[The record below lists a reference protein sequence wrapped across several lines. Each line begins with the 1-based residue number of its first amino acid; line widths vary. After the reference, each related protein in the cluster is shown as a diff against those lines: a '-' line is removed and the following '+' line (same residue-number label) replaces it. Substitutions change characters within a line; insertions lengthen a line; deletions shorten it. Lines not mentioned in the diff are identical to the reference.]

1 MIQRHANRIRAWTSF
16 GRSGCIFA
24 RSACNRPEWVL
35 SRNGLYPRVA
45 SPPYPMNIFDKTE
58 PVCMTLATRV
68 AKHPMHATGDP
79 QLVGNAC
86 IVSLGRIDLHSSNPT
101 RSIGVEL
108 SSS

>member
-1 MIQRHANRIRAWTSF
+1 
-16 GRSGCIFA
+16 
-24 RSACNRPEWVL
+24 
-35 SRNGLYPRVA
+35 
-45 SPPYPMNIFDKTE
+45 MNIFDKTE

-79 QLVGNAC
+79 QVVGNAC

-108 SSS
+108 SSSPLTHIVNNTYSAHTNPRQYT